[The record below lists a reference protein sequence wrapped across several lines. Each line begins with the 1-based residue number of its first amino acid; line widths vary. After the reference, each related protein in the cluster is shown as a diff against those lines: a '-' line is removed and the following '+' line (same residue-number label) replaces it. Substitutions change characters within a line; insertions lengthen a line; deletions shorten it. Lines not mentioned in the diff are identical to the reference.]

1 MRVLALLRPKQA
13 GIRMSSQSI
22 GARNALVQLI
32 DLDEAERRH
41 VAHVLHSEIGQN
53 LTAALLSLQFFAEDG
68 LPADEIQGVA
78 DSIRE
83 ALHQV
88 RALSLQLRPPLLDE
102 IGLGAALHSS
112 LEQISLRRG
121 FSVKLDASEAT
132 ATLPAWLAIGLFR
145 WVQALAERTPAG
157 AYLYIT
163 LHTAHPKAETMQV
176 AVALTD
182 AELPAAWKEECAA
195 RACVLGAHVD
205 YQPDRLVIR
214 WEETKGQQG
223 S

>member
-1 MRVLALLRPKQA
+1 
-13 GIRMSSQSI
+13 MSSQPI

-78 DSIRE
+78 DGIRE

-121 FSVKLDASEAT
+121 FSVTLDAQQPST
-132 ATLPAWLAIGLFR
+132 PLPAWLAISLFR
-145 WVQALAERTPAG
+145 WLQALAERTPAG
-157 AYLYIT
+157 AHLCVT
-163 LHTAHPKAETMQV
+163 LRTASPQAE
-176 AVALTD
+176 ALSIEIALTQ
-182 AELPAAWKEECAA
+182 AELPAAWSEECAA
-195 RACVLGAHVD
+195 RACVLGAQVD
-205 YQPDRLVIR
+205 HQPDRLVIR

-223 S
+223 P